1 MKATMASVE
10 GKPLSRCLG
19 TLAPTFRSSCT
30 ASAPTF
36 HELRKVMGTSK
47 QNRVPL
53 VHLKFLDEVRRLWCR
68 NFKWA
73 AHYPLALL
81 FLATGL
87 AAFFAEVLAV
97 TGARALEVAS
107 DFGLAADF
115 FAATFFAGL
124 AAGASA
130 SDFAVSLAAS
140 LAVPA
145 FVALAGFA
153 AFLPRL
159 EPPLLAARSSISA
172 IASASVI
179 ASLSLSLGIVALT

>member
-30 ASAPTF
+30 ASAPTL
-36 HELRKVMGTSK
+36 HELRKVMGTTK
-47 QNRVPL
+47 QNRSSVPL

-87 AAFFAEVLAV
+87 AAFFAEVWAGA
-97 TGARALEVAS
+97 GARA
-107 DFGLAADF
+107 GGGAADGGGAAGGG
-115 FAATFFAGL
+115 AAT
-124 AAGASA
+124 
-130 SDFAVSLAAS
+130 
-140 LAVPA
+140 
-145 FVALAGFA
+145 
-153 AFLPRL
+153 
-159 EPPLLAARSSISA
+159 
-172 IASASVI
+172 
-179 ASLSLSLGIVALT
+179 